1 MFSSF
6 SSTSD
11 GCDSCASLD
20 QAYGGQIQNV
30 NPMVNHYAQPN
41 VLQNHANNVSPGSNA
56 QYQNNN
62 TRPSVPNVATIQ
74 PPQQSNNS
82 QAQVAMNNMVQKA
95 VAPKNN
101 VVNTVVANNQP
112 QVQANNTEGF
122 VVANSNQVQVNIPS
136 RMILLNI
143 GIVVLM
149 ALAINECS
157 KYYIN
162 RAIQTS
168 EGQPHYYLGYAVLVI
183 LLAIG
188 VHYLSKH
195 LV

>member
-41 VLQNHANNVSPGSNA
+41 VLQNHANNVSPGSNV

-62 TRPSVPNVATIQ
+62 SRPSVPNVATIQ

-82 QAQVAMNNMVQKA
+82 QAQVAMNNMVQKV

-101 VVNTVVANNQP
+101 VVNTVVSNNQP

-122 VVANSNQVQVNIPS
+122 TVANSNQVQVNIPS